1 MNTLSKYINYQL
13 LRIILKTNN
22 CYKNWRKG
30 GKMAKTY
37 IDRKGYKMYFNS
49 GKSVHRQ
56 VAKRKL
62 GGKIWKGYVVH
73 HKDGNKR
80 NNRRSNL
87 LVM

>member
-1 MNTLSKYINYQL
+1 
-13 LRIILKTNN
+13 
-22 CYKNWRKG
+22 
-30 GKMAKTY
+30 MAKTY
-37 IDRKGYKMYFNS
+37 INRKGYKRYSNS
-49 GKSVHRQ
+49 GKSVHRH

-87 LVM
+87 HVMKRSSHNTLHTKKRKKSFW